1 MASAFGKRGSTF
13 AIRRAVAGFAAAAF
27 VAGCASTGG
36 RRAGHI
42 EVDPEGGFTI
52 TETIDA
58 GSDVRAKFDEAIG
71 YLRGGDDARAIEL
84 LEEVVAAAPQATAA
98 QLDLGIAYAR
108 TGDLEHARERLESA
122 ISLNPRHPVSYNE
135 LGIVYRK
142 MGRFKKARES
152 YEKALDIYPDFHF
165 AQRNLAILCD
175 VYLGDTECALRHY
188 QRYSELAPDDEA
200 VSMWMADLRNRMG
213 N

>member
-1 MASAFGKRGSTF
+1 MSLVRCLMTGL
-13 AIRRAVAGFAAAAF
+13 AVASVF
-27 VAGCASTGG
+27 AGCASTGG
-36 RRAGHI
+36 RRGGHI
-42 EVDPEGGFTI
+42 EVDPAGGFTI

-58 GSDVRAKFDEAIG
+58 GSGVRAKFDEAIG
-71 YLRGGDDARAIEL
+71 YLRGGDDARAIAL
-84 LEEVVAAAPQATAA
+84 LEEVVAEAPQATAA

-108 TGDLEHARERLESA
+108 TGDLEHARERIESA
-122 ISLNPRHPVSYNE
+122 IGLNPSHPVSYNE

-175 VYLGDTECALRHY
+175 VYLGDSECALKHY
-188 QRYSELAPDDEA
+188 QRYSELVPEDEA
-200 VSMWMADLRNRMG
+200 VGMWMADLRNRMG
-213 N
+213 SQP